1 MSEFRADPL
10 DVVAPGD
17 WVNVHERF
25 FEAAAIR
32 AWGTYSAALRRPL
45 LPTVMAGAAG
55 LCVAVAMPVQ
65 AQEGTAPVAVFDQPR
80 EGLDPKGLDIGA
92 FRLFPSLTVSETF
105 DDHLF
110 AAENGEPV
118 ALIPAVT
125 GALEIRKEC
134 GTETGVQA

>member
-1 MSEFRADPL
+1 M
-10 DVVAPGD
+10 
-17 WVNVHERF
+17 
-25 FEAAAIR
+25 R
-32 AWGTYSAALRRPL
+32 AWGTCSAARRRPL

-105 DDHLF
+105 DDNIF
-110 AAENGEPV
+110 AEENGEQMD
-118 ALIPAVT
+118 LITAVT
-125 GALEIRKEC
+125 GAVVARSEWTRPDFPFDARVRHDKFLDRKRVAQGESVPVSVEF
-134 GTETGVQA
+134 G